1 MMHLVESTNTTT
13 SACAPEQPLIA
24 RLRQG
29 ENAAYEFLV
38 RKYGPAML
46 AVARRMLRNEDDA
59 HDVLQDAF
67 RQAFNGIH
75 SFRAGAKL
83 STWLHRIVV
92 NAALMRMRSA
102 SRRRE
107 DSLDD
112 LLPTFTDDGHHTDA
126 AAATLPSPEDAVAR
140 REVRTRVRAC
150 IAQLPTPYRTVIVLR
165 DLEDADTNETAIVLG
180 ISENAV
186 KIRLHRARQALMTL
200 LQREQLAA

>member
-1 MMHLVESTNTTT
+1 MMHLVEPT
-13 SACAPEQPLIA
+13 SANTRAPEQPLIA

-29 ENAAYEFLV
+29 DNAAYELLV

-59 HDVLQDAF
+59 HDALQDAF
-67 RQAFNGIH
+67 RQAFGGIH
-75 SFRAGAKL
+75 TFRAGAKL

-92 NAALMRMRSA
+92 NAALMRIRSA

-112 LLPTFTDDGHHTDA
+112 LLPTFTDDGRHA
-126 AAATLPSPEDAVAR
+126 SAPSISLPSPEDAVASHQIR
-140 REVRTRVRAC
+140 ARVRAC
-150 IAQLPTPYRTVIVLR
+150 IERLPAAYRTIIVLR
-165 DLEDADTNETAIVLG
+165 DLEDTDTNETAIVLG

-186 KIRLHRARQALMTL
+186 KIRLHRARQALLTL
-200 LQREQLAA
+200 LQHDQIAA